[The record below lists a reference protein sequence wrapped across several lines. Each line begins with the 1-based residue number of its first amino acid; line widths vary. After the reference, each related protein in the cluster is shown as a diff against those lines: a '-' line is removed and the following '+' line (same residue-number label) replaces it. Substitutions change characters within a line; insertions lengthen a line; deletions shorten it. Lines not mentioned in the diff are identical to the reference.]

1 VRPFRTAVF
10 ILGLFLPLVTYA
22 QPFGTTDMT
31 VFDTDFLP
39 APPGPPVELPDEP
52 PVPVWVVLVPDE
64 DPSPRVL
71 PPIPLPELPS

>member
-1 VRPFRTAVF
+1 
-10 ILGLFLPLVTYA
+10 
-22 QPFGTTDMT
+22 MT